1 MWQAREGLLV
11 TLTEEGA
18 VAVTFLG
25 TRPTLFSAA
34 PPDSREVTLQ
44 INNITHVLKNI
55 CSSASR

>member
-1 MWQAREGLLV
+1 MWQVREGLLV

-34 PPDSREVTLQ
+34 PPDSREVTQQ
-44 INNITHVLKNI
+44 IIILYVY
-55 CSSASR
+55 

>member
-1 MWQAREGLLV
+1 MWQVREGLLV

-34 PPDSREVTLQ
+34 PPDSREVNQQ
-44 INNITHVLKNI
+44 IIILYVD
-55 CSSASR
+55 

>member
-1 MWQAREGLLV
+1 MWQVREGLLV

-34 PPDSREVTLQ
+34 PPDSREVNQ
-44 INNITHVLKNI
+44 HFIRVLKNI